1 MKRLINLIYK
11 DFLLLIRDK
20 AGLVFLFVMP
30 LVLVLVMTG
39 MQEGALESAT
49 KNSISLIVLDS
60 DKDEIGLTV
69 EKELQEK
76 DMFDV
81 KIPASEIVPENFNSV
96 RAMSDLVER
105 ISEEF

>member
-1 MKRLINLIYK
+1 MMLEKLTELLKGLHPEADIENEDGLIDNGIL
-11 DFLLLIRDK
+11 
-20 AGLVFLFVMP
+20 
-30 LVLVLVMTG
+30 
-39 MQEGALESAT
+39 
-49 KNSISLIVLDS
+49 NSFDIVTIIAEVD
-60 DKDEIGLTV
+60 
-69 EKELQEK
+69 